1 MNWISLDFFLECCL
15 KAFAVCTGTK
25 CIMRLSKKKL
35 PQVCWVSVGEEE
47 KFLYVVHLVQPI
59 SHGHS
64 EFVVLVPQ

>member
-1 MNWISLDFFLECCL
+1 
-15 KAFAVCTGTK
+15 
-25 CIMRLSKKKL
+25 MRLSKKKL